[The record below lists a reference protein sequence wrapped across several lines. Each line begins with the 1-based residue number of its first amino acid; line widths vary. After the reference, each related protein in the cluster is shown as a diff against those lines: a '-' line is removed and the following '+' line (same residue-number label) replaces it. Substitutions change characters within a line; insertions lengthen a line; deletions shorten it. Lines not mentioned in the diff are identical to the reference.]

1 MCLDPGQRKGHKTTR
16 GRESPRSAAP
26 CRTVQPS
33 HRQAVVAV
41 APICSHEIGHQPVST
56 PPTGPLLDPTEERM
70 SARTSAHLL
79 ATLERKRDIKPIQV
93 SSRGPAWDSVEMGCP
108 SLKLLVEGRRRR

>member
-56 PPTGPLLDPTEERM
+56 PPTGPLLDPTDERM

-93 SSRGPAWDSVEMGCP
+93 SSRGPAWDSVEMG
-108 SLKLLVEGRRRR
+108 